1 MEPADEVAVF
11 LLDRYAAT
19 RAGVRLA
26 LEGAGYGV
34 VGESD
39 SAEEAIARV
48 AQLKPP
54 VLLMDVELEHASPLE
69 VVRRVREGAPQV
81 AVLVESAH
89 PHRDELLALRQ
100 AGACG
105 FVRKD
110 EDLETFLKAVEA
122 LAGRGTYVSPAVAP
136 LLDPRT
142 VPSDP
147 AELTERERAV
157 LEAVA
162 GGLSNDEIAAAL
174 GVTRR
179 TVEYHL
185 TRVFI
190 KLGVCCRLEAVLEAK
205 ELGLL

>member
-1 MEPADEVAVF
+1 MEPSDQVTVF

-39 SAEEAIARV
+39 SAEEAIAQI
-48 AQLKPP
+48 AQLEPR
-54 VLLMDVELEHASPLE
+54 VLLMDVELEHAKPLQ
-69 VVRRVREGAPQV
+69 VLRHVREGAPQV

-89 PHRDELLALRQ
+89 PHRGELVALRQ
-100 AGACG
+100 AGARG

-110 EDLETFLKAVEA
+110 EGLETFLKAVEA
-122 LAGRGTYVSPAVAP
+122 LAGGDTYISPAVAP
-136 LLDPRT
+136 LLGPRT

-157 LEAVA
+157 VAGVA
-162 GGLSNDEIAAAL
+162 GGLTNAEIAGAL
-174 GVTRR
+174 GLHQH

-185 TRVFI
+185 ARVFR
-190 KLGVCCRLEAVLEAK
+190 KLGATRRLEAVVLAK
-205 ELGLL
+205 ERGLL